1 MELYQIS
8 TDSSSSEGV
17 QEVPKAV
24 KEGLAQHQEVFG
36 QMTELPPSRDINH
49 VIRLIS
55 RASPVNVRPYRYPH
69 ILKNKIERLVQD
81 MIEAG
86 IIWPN
91 LSPFSS
97 PMLLVKKKEMEDGG
111 FA

>member
-1 MELYQIS
+1 
-8 TDSSSSEGV
+8 
-17 QEVPKAV
+17 
-24 KEGLAQHQEVFG
+24 
-36 QMTELPPSRDINH
+36 MTELPPTRNIDH
-49 VIRLIS
+49 AIRLIL
-55 RASPVNVRPYRYPH
+55 RAPPVNVHTYRYPH

-86 IIWPN
+86 IIWPS